1 MKIFGERT
9 TTDDRVETP
18 AKTPAEEAD
27 REAYEAE
34 RAEAAERRDVAVA
47 ERPAVHP
54 IVAARERFG
63 GIDLP
68 ASLVGMLTA
77 LAMVI
82 LLGGLVVAAFGEIG
96 YQTGL
101 TGDDINNVNDI
112 SLASWI
118 GGVAVLFVSYLI
130 GGWTAG
136 RIARY
141 DGARNG
147 LMTAVWTIVLAA
159 VLSGLAA
166 WLGNEYDV
174 FANRDLPQWFN
185 RDALTTVAIVSGAA
199 GIVAMLFGGLLGG
212 LWGTRYHRLADETL
226 LDAHNPQFTS

>member
-1 MKIFGERT
+1 MMIFGDRT
-9 TTDDRVETP
+9 ATDQAETVETP
-18 AKTPAEEAD
+18 AEAAD

-34 RAEAAERRDVAVA
+34 RAEAAERRDVVVA

-63 GIDLP
+63 GVDLP

-77 LAMVI
+77 LAMVV
-82 LLGGLVVAAFGEIG
+82 LLGGLVGAAIGAIG

-101 TGDDINNVNDI
+101 NGDNVNDVKDI

-147 LMTAVWTIVLAA
+147 LMTAVWTLVLAA
-159 VLSGLAA
+159 VLAGLAA

-174 FANRDLPQWFN
+174 FSNVDLPQWFN
-185 RDALTTVAIVSGAA
+185 RDAVTPVAIISGAA
-199 GIVAMLFGGLLGG
+199 AVAGMLLGGLLGG

-226 LDAHNPQFTS
+226 LDAHDPRITP

>member
-1 MKIFGERT
+1 MKILGDHRRT
-9 TTDDRVETP
+9 ADETVDET
-18 AKTPAEEAD
+18 AATPAEEAD

-34 RAEAAERRDVAVA
+34 RAEEAEPRDAVVA
-47 ERPAVHP
+47 EQPAAHP
-54 IVAARERFG
+54 ITAARERFG

-77 LAMVI
+77 LAIVV
-82 LLGGLVVAAFGEIG
+82 LLGGLGAAAVDESG

-101 TGDDINNVNDI
+101 NGDDVNDI
-112 SLASWI
+112 SLASLI
-118 GGVAVLFVSYLI
+118 GGVAVLFVAFVI

-147 LMTAVWTIVLAA
+147 LMTAVWGLVLAA
-159 VLSGLAA
+159 VLSGLAGV
-166 WLGNEYDV
+166 LSNV
-174 FANRDLPQWFN
+174 DLPEWVN
-185 RDALTTVAIVSGAA
+185 RDAITSTTLVSGAA
-199 GIVAMLFGGLLGG
+199 AVAAMLLGGLLGG

-226 LDAHNPQFTS
+226 LDARDPRSTP

>member
-1 MKIFGERT
+1 MKIIGDRT
-9 TTDDRVETP
+9 ATDDTVETP
-18 AKTPAEEAD
+18 AEAAD
-27 REAYEAE
+27 QAAYEAE
-34 RAEAAERRDVAVA
+34 RADTAERRDVAVA
-47 ERPAVHP
+47 EGPAMHP
-54 IVAARERFG
+54 IAAARERFG

-77 LAMVI
+77 LAMVV
-82 LLGGLVVAAFGEIG
+82 LLGGLVGAAFGAIG

-101 TGDDINNVNDI
+101 NGNDVNDI
-112 SLASWI
+112 SVGSLI
-118 GGVAVLFVSYLI
+118 GGLAVLFVSYLI

-147 LMTAVWTIVLAA
+147 LMTGVWTIVLAA

-166 WLGNEYDV
+166 TLGNEYDV
-174 FANRDLPQWFN
+174 LSNVDLPQWFN
-185 RDALTTVAIVSGAA
+185 RDAVTTTAIVSGAIA
-199 GIVAMLFGGLLGG
+199 IAAMLLGGLLGG

-226 LDAHNPQFTS
+226 LDAR

>member
-1 MKIFGERT
+1 MKIFGDRT
-9 TTDDRVETP
+9 TTDETQTVETP
-18 AKTPAEEAD
+18 AEAAD
-27 REAYEAE
+27 REAFEAE
-34 RAEAAERRDVAVA
+34 RAEAAERRDVVVA
-47 ERPAVHP
+47 EQPAVHP
-54 IVAARERFG
+54 IAAARERFG
-63 GIDLP
+63 GVDLP

-77 LAMVI
+77 LAMVV
-82 LLGGLVVAAFGEIG
+82 LLGGLIVAAFGQIG

-101 TGDDINNVNDI
+101 TGDDVNNVNDI

-130 GGWTAG
+130 GGWAAG

-147 LMTAVWTIVLAA
+147 LMTAIWTIVLAA

-166 WLGNEYDV
+166 VLGTEYDV

-185 RDALTTVAIVSGAA
+185 RDAVTGVAIVSGAA
-199 GIVAMLFGGLLGG
+199 AIVAMLLGGLLGG

-226 LDAHNPQFTS
+226 LDAHDPHVTY